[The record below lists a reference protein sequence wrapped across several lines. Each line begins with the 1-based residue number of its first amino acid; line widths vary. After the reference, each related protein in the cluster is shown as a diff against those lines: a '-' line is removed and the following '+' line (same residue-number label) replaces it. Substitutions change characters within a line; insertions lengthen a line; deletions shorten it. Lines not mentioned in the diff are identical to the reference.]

1 MAQRERIGRGRVMR
15 PNYFVFCEGDTEVK
29 YVEIL
34 RAQFRCPIHIIPK
47 KTLLNITPALVE
59 RCKATY
65 MQTAKDHT
73 SLMYDLD
80 VPTML
85 DRLRKVP
92 GAILLCSNPCF
103 ELWLLLH
110 AKDLKAPITSE
121 MVVKELKKSS
131 EVWRT
136 YTKSVIS
143 RNQQLFLENNM
154 DVAIGHAIHL
164 KEFQNPSTSVYKLIK
179 MLKDATHDGSYK

>member
-1 MAQRERIGRGRVMR
+1 MAQRERIGRGRMMR

-73 SLMYDLD
+73 FLMYDLD

-92 GAILLCSNPCF
+92 DAILLCSNPCF

-110 AKDLKAPITSE
+110 ATEQGSE
-121 MVVKELKKSS
+121 ISSDEVVKELRNSALVWRGYKKSQF
-131 EVWRT
+131 
-136 YTKSVIS
+136 TKE
-143 RNQQLFLENNM
+143 QLTFLHTNTDM
-154 DVAIGHAIHL
+154 AIDRAKKLH
-164 KEFQNPSTSVYKLIK
+164 EFQNPSTGIYKLIE
-179 MLKDATHDGSYK
+179 MLKEDAR

>member
-29 YVEIL
+29 YVEFL
-34 RAQFRCPIHIIPK
+34 RALFRCPIHIIPK

-73 SLMYDLD
+73 FLMYDLD

-85 DRLRKVP
+85 YRRRKVP
-92 GAILLCSNPCF
+92 GASLLCSNPCF

-110 AKDLKAPITSE
+110 AKDQKAPITSE

-143 RNQQLFLENNM
+143 RNQQLFLGNNM
-154 DVAIGHAIHL
+154 DVAIGRAIHL